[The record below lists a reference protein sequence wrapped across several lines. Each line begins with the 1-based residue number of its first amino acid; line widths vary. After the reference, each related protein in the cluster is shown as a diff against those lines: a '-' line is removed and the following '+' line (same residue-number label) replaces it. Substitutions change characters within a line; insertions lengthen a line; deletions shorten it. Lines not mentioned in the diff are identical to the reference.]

1 MQGAF
6 RVEGRPFASGRPRCD
21 LGHVWNWA
29 ALLCL
34 YYNHVRPHLAHGKGP
49 PLTQRDEGQLTNRQ
63 LFNRRYL
70 MALLG

>member
-1 MQGAF
+1 M
-6 RVEGRPFASGRPRCD
+6 
-21 LGHVWNWA
+21 WNWA